1 MSTDKDKT
9 YNGWTNYETWA
20 VALWLDNEQG
30 SYNYW
35 RERSQEA
42 YNDAEKGEYDW
53 QTKDAMAELALAA
66 ALKDWH
72 EERAEELGF
81 LDGDKAGVFADLI
94 GAALSEVDWHEIASH
109 YLDEVEKGE
118 ASDTEGEP
126 STTT

>member
-20 VALWLDNEQG
+20 TALWLDNDEGSQG
-30 SYNYW
+30 YW
-35 RERSQEA
+35 AECAQETWD
-42 YNDAEKGEYDW
+42 NAEAGEHSW
-53 QTKDAMAELALAA
+53 QTREDVALRTLAD

-72 EERAEELGF
+72 EERAQELGF